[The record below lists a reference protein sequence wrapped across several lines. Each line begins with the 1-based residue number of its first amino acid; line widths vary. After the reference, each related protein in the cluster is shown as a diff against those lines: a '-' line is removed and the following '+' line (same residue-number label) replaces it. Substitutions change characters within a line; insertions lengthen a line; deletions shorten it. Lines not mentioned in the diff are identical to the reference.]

1 MSALHGDRA
10 RAESFG
16 ADADRYDRVRPS
28 YPAALI
34 DELLADRPA
43 GILDVGTGTGIAA
56 VLLHERGCRVLGIEP
71 DERMARVARG
81 KGLEVEISTLED
93 WPARGRRFEL
103 LTCAQAWHW
112 IDPQIGAAK
121 AAELLTP
128 GGRLAAFWNF
138 AAPPSPLRE
147 RFEDIYARLAPE
159 LHRHSA
165 LLGHTEGRLR
175 GVTLAIERSGRFGPP
190 HTRTWAWSRRYTSAL
205 WLEHLLTH
213 SDHKALPE
221 SGREALLEA
230 LGAAID
236 ACGGTL
242 EVGYETHLVSARR
255 AV

>member
-1 MSALHGDRA
+1 MNELHSDRA

-16 ADADRYDRVRPS
+16 TDAARYDRVRPS

-34 DELLADRPA
+34 DELLADRPS
-43 GILDVGTGTGIAA
+43 GVLDVGCGTGIAA
-56 VLLHERGCRVLGIEP
+56 ALLAERGCRVLGIEP
-71 DERMARVARG
+71 DERMARVARA
-81 KGLEVEISTLED
+81 KGLEVEISSLEE

-112 IDPQIGAAK
+112 IDPRIGAAK
-121 AAELLTP
+121 TAEVLTP

-159 LHRHSA
+159 LRRDSA

-175 GVTLAIERSGRFGPP
+175 GVTLAIERSARFEAPQP
-190 HTRTWAWSRRYTSAL
+190 RIWAWSRRYTRTQ

-213 SDHKALPE
+213 SPE
-221 SGREALLEA
+221 PNM
-230 LGAAID
+230 
-236 ACGGTL
+236 
-242 EVGYETHLVSARR
+242 RR
-255 AV
+255 TW